1 MTDHKKYL
9 NKIKSI
15 YFPPNALQGEDIPGH
30 ITWNE
35 KFFDYIEIELPKHI
49 KLNEMYN
56 VKPIDF
62 HSLHHKITIMNC
74 EYGSYIGMLFSS
86 KRNIKGEVND
96 IIKINFFKDNNLIL
110 FVEKNIK
117 LFRPVL
123 SVSQVP
129 ELIKIE
135 SDNISDSIKIRN
147 IGKATVLINFV
158 SDDSS
163 EIEITEPLKLKSIRD
178 SINSKLE
185 KKLNHLKKEYVQY
198 SKFIDDFWKYH
209 ISPNWEVEQKIVNEF
224 NQIAE
229 NDEKFA
235 KDLFNSIAYSII
247 ESMELE
253 TVVENFLIY
262 LNSIPASNIL
272 LYNPIDVINYSTKPA
287 KLNLKI
293 LSKDLLNENF
303 NPISVSLD
311 IVGNENGYIE
321 IYKLFS
327 FEGA

>member
-1 MTDHKKYL
+1 
-9 NKIKSI
+9 
-15 YFPPNALQGEDIPGH
+15 
-30 ITWNE
+30 
-35 KFFDYIEIELPKHI
+35 
-49 KLNEMYN
+49 MY
-56 VKPIDF
+56 K
-62 HSLHHKITIMNC
+62 
-74 EYGSYIGMLFSS
+74 
-86 KRNIKGEVND
+86 
-96 IIKINFFKDNNLIL
+96 
-110 FVEKNIK
+110 
-117 LFRPVL
+117 
-123 SVSQVP
+123 
-129 ELIKIE
+129 
-135 SDNISDSIKIRN
+135 
-147 IGKATVLINFV
+147 
-158 SDDSS
+158 
-163 EIEITEPLKLKSIRD
+163 
-178 SINSKLE
+178 
-185 KKLNHLKKEYVQY
+185 
-198 SKFIDDFWKYH
+198 
-209 ISPNWEVEQKIVNEF
+209 KIVNEF

-287 KLNLKI
+287 KLNLEI